1 MVIFPMPPDFQ
12 FKDHPP
18 PPPPL
23 ALGFLKSHLQYG
35 MDIFWN
41 QETIFV
47 KKFNGVSSGRFMLL
61 ESFKIINTMSDN
73 GVASP
78 QTSVGVRLSRIH
90 FFANNGEGEVEG
102 MKTNNLSAT
111 ELI

>member
-1 MVIFPMPPDFQ
+1 MPPDFQ
-12 FKDHPP
+12 FKD

-23 ALGFLKSHLQYG
+23 ALGILESHLQYG

-73 GVASP
+73 G
-78 QTSVGVRLSRIH
+78 
-90 FFANNGEGEVEG
+90 EGEVEG
-102 MKTNNLSAT
+102 MKTNNYQPLN
-111 ELI
+111 